1 MDLDQIEGLIKF
13 LKDKEVAEFEY
24 GEDDGVYLRI
34 KLIPDSVAS
43 AHAVPVAPVVQ
54 VAQPAAAA
62 ATPAV
67 TPDNDPS
74 LHDISSPMVGTFY
87 SAATPES
94 PPFAKV
100 GDKVQVGQTICII
113 EAMKL
118 MNEIEADASGVI
130 EAVMLENA
138 QPVQFGQ
145 VLFKIRAG

>member
-1 MDLDQIEGLIKF
+1 VDLDQIEGLIKF

-34 KLIPDSVAS
+34 KLIPDPVAS
-43 AHAVPVAPVVQ
+43 AYAAPAAPVVQ
-54 VAQPAAAA
+54 VAQPAAQAA
-62 ATPAV
+62 PAV

-87 SAATPES
+87 SAASPDT